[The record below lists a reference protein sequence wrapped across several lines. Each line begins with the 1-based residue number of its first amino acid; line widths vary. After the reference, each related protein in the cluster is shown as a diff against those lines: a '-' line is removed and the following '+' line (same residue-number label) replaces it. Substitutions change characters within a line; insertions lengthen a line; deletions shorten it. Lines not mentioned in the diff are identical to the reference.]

1 MSVVHEFAVLPL
13 VLNGH
18 PARPQAALEQMFS
31 RDSTRAAA
39 DQWTAAD
46 FWHHTTEGAVQLRP
60 QYLAPVFLAGND
72 VDWVAVNAAVNDGA
86 GAQAASLVRR
96 LVAESVIRAVPTIV
110 LLSHGGLADTAI
122 CYRVELQLPLPNG
135 KSETLS
141 RSVVHLSTV
150 DSQSLICHEL
160 GHALGFDHPL
170 GVVSNQGGQDTTEY
184 GSPYCV
190 MGTASRW
197 GQVSVT
203 RTPWAGSQVPA
214 GDGFWTNGGPGL
226 SRAALINWG
235 WDREV
240 DLTWARQ
247 VPWAEATSTQVLGDR
262 GSGAKRAIVYGSFD
276 DQCIVAE
283 LRRPLPTHPPDYDA
297 ALSFDFVRDNDL
309 YDGPGVVVHEIRNLS
324 GVGRRCFYLGT
335 IPVPGRGVGDLEIWG
350 SGGRRLRL
358 VSVDG
363 DRVQISMS
371 AASPVT
377 GSFVELTVALEARR
391 RPHTEVGRR
400 VPTLRALPYRV
411 GLTGPDCTTNTF
423 WGSRVDEQVTVHV
436 LARAFGIDL
445 AGLHDRPEFTW
456 RVAGVGLTP
465 ARLDG
470 SPVGATILTT
480 AEVDVPSVG
489 EFHVW
494 HPEQR
499 TVELQARANWA
510 SLAVDCPPGDGRYD
524 VSIEVT
530 VGPQPGVADGRL
542 PSASA
547 TVNVPVETQR
557 IAFGAGLAEATAA
570 CSRYMEELVNELPET
585 RVGVVL
591 KKVLAGPLPGVN
603 RRTGALVLDELAVNG
618 DLSKLRRRLPDLGKR
633 NRPT

>member
-335 IPVPGRGVGDLEIWG
+335 IPVPEHGVGDLEI
-350 SGGRRLRL
+350 SGVGWTP
-358 VSVDG
+358 V
-363 DRVQISMS
+363 
-371 AASPVT
+371 AA
-377 GSFVELTVALEARR
+377 GERR
-391 RPHTEVGRR
+391 R
-400 VPTLRALPYRV
+400 
-411 GLTGPDCTTNTF
+411 
-423 WGSRVDEQVTVHV
+423 
-436 LARAFGIDL
+436 
-445 AGLHDRPEFTW
+445 
-456 RVAGVGLTP
+456 
-465 ARLDG
+465 
-470 SPVGATILTT
+470 
-480 AEVDVPSVG
+480 
-489 EFHVW
+489 
-494 HPEQR
+494 
-499 TVELQARANWA
+499 
-510 SLAVDCPPGDGRYD
+510 
-524 VSIEVT
+524 
-530 VGPQPGVADGRL
+530 
-542 PSASA
+542 
-547 TVNVPVETQR
+547 
-557 IAFGAGLAEATAA
+557 
-570 CSRYMEELVNELPET
+570 
-585 RVGVVL
+585 
-591 KKVLAGPLPGVN
+591 
-603 RRTGALVLDELAVNG
+603 
-618 DLSKLRRRLPDLGKR
+618 
-633 NRPT
+633 